1 MSFNITTLH
10 DTTKIIE
17 SDKDQSITNIDKE
30 TVINLCAESGTL
42 LFRGFSGDIDTFSEF
57 VKNNSS
63 KVTLDPARSFH
74 AENAQ
79 KVDAG
84 LNAVGL
90 HCENGNAPKLPHF
103 IWFYCKKAAKT
114 GSQTTF
120 CDGRRVWAALP
131 NETKQLFEA
140 KKIKYSRNVPENLW
154 RAYIAYEMPNI
165 KSADDV
171 TVEHLKQFSDQIDG
185 QIFKLNE
192 DNSVHYSFIV
202 GAAHKTLFSDDL
214 AFANSILGPSYNYE
228 KPTITFEDDT
238 AISDEIIEQIKA
250 ITEQETQEIIWQDG
264 DIVMID
270 NTRFMHGRREILDTD
285 REIYAALSY
294 L

>member
-1 MSFNITTLH
+1 MSINISTLH
-10 DTTKIIE
+10 DTTKLVE
-17 SDKDQSITNIDKE
+17 SSDGQSLTSLDKE
-30 TVINLCAESGTL
+30 TVIDLCAKSGTL
-42 LFRGFSGDIDTFSEF
+42 LFRGFSGDIDTFSQF
-57 VKNNSS
+57 VENNSS

-103 IWFYCKKAAKT
+103 IWFYCKKAAKI

-120 CDGRRVWAALP
+120 CDGKRVWAALP
-131 NETKQLFEA
+131 DEIKAEFES

-165 KSADDV
+165 KSPEDV
-171 TVEHLKQFSDQIDG
+171 TVDHLKQFSDSLDG
-185 QIFKLNE
+185 QIFKLN
-192 DNSVHYSFIV
+192 DDMSLHYSFIV
-202 GAAHKTLFSDDL
+202 GAVHKTLFSDDL
-214 AFANSILGPSYNYE
+214 SFSNSILGPSFNYE
-228 KPTITFEDDT
+228 KPTITFEDDSF
-238 AISDEIIEQIKA
+238 ISEKTIDKIKE
-250 ITEQETQEIIWQDG
+250 ITEKETQEITWQDG
-264 DIVMID
+264 DVVMID
-270 NTRFMHGRREILDTD
+270 NTRFMHGRREIKDTD